1 MSLLLICSCARKLR
15 QNERREKPVR
25 KLRGKRGGE
34 AEERVVLAIW
44 LLSNIVPEATQHLG

>member
-1 MSLLLICSCARKLR
+1 MSLLLICSCARKLK

-25 KLRGKRGGE
+25 KLRGKRGE

-44 LLSNIVPEATQHLG
+44 ILSNIVPEATQHLG